1 MKPSKLLKDLVT
13 SATGAKAHFDMWW
26 AQVNEALPRFER
38 EMNEHSDFFLACR
51 AAHYT
56 AFFVH
61 IAHLFDKRA
70 DSSSLPTYLNA
81 IRNQTDPA
89 RMRILETHYAS
100 LSARAEPLL
109 TIRHK
114 TIAHIDARLTE
125 KDIFVPL
132 NITWNEIRSI
142 INDTA
147 MFVTELAGASQPGEV
162 GIPRDGRLSEA
173 TIRLIGSLRSN
184 KT

>member
-1 MKPSKLLKDLVT
+1 MIPSKLLNDLIA
-13 SATGAKAHFDMWW
+13 SAIGAKAHYNMWW
-26 AQVNEALPRFER
+26 AQVNEALPHFER

-51 AAHYT
+51 DAHYT

-61 IAHLFDKRA
+61 VARLFDHRH
-70 DSSSLPTYLNA
+70 DSSSLFNYLKA

-89 RMRILETHYAS
+89 RMSVLDARYDS
-100 LSARAEPLL
+100 LLVRAKPLL

-125 KDIFVPL
+125 KDIFAPL

-147 MFVTELAGASQPGEV
+147 IFVTELAGASQPGEV

-173 TIRLIGSLRSN
+173 TIRLIDALRSN